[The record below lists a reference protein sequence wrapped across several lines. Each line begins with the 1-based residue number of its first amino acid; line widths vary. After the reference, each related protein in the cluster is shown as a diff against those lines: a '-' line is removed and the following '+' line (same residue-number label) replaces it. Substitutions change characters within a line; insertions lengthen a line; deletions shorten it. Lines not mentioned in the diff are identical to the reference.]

1 MKAEK
6 IILSFFA
13 LLAGLIVAGVGFYFV
28 QSSQLNKNSQAK
40 TNSTAPSPTPTPA
53 SSLFLSIDSPKDR
66 SVVSKKTIQVTG
78 KTQKDAIIVISTPL
92 GDDVITPTQKGDFSA
107 TITID
112 DGENAIYY
120 TAIAPTGE
128 EKQQIQTITYSTEDF

>member
-28 QSSQLNKNSQAK
+28 QSAQINKKPATTVTTK
-40 TNSTAPSPTPTPA
+40 TPAPTPTPV

-66 SVVSKKTIQVTG
+66 TVVSKKTVTISG
-78 KTQKDAIIVISTPL
+78 KTQKDAVVTISTSL
-92 GDDVITPTQKGDFSA
+92 GDEVVTPSQNGDFSA
-107 TITID
+107 TITIA

-120 TAIAPTGE
+120 TAIAPNGE
-128 EKQQIQTITYSTEDF
+128 EKQIVQTITYSTEDF